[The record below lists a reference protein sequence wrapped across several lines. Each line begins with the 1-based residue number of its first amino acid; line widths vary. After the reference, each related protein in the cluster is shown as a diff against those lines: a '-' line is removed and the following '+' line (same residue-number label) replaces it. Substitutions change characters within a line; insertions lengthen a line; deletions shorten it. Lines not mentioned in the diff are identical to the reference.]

1 MKSIRIVSLALAV
14 GCLSVAAVAA
24 AGRVELGS
32 TDVLAG
38 KDGGKATD
46 LELAGK
52 DGGKAIEL
60 AGKDGGKAI
69 ELAGKDGGKFEDDL
83 ALGGKDGGKAI
94 ELAGK
99 DGGK

>member
-1 MKSIRIVSLALAV
+1 MKSIRIVSLALGVA
-14 GCLSVAAVAA
+14 CLSVAAVAA
-24 AGRVELGS
+24 AGRVQSLSGAEM
-32 TDVLAG
+32 AG

-60 AGKDGGKAI
+60 AGKDGGKVDDL
-69 ELAGKDGGKFEDDL
+69 ELA
-83 ALGGKDGGKAI
+83 GKDGGKAI

>member
-1 MKSIRIVSLALAV
+1 MKSIRIVSLALGVA
-14 GCLSVAAVAA
+14 CLSVAAVAA
-24 AGRVELGS
+24 AGHVQALSGAE
-32 TDVLAG
+32 VLAG

-60 AGKDGGKAI
+60 AGKDGGK
-69 ELAGKDGGKFEDDL
+69 LDDL
-83 ALGGKDGGKAI
+83 ELGGKDGGKAI

>member
-24 AGRVELGS
+24 AGRVEQS
-32 TDVLAG
+32 SADVLAG

-60 AGKDGGKAI
+60 AGKDGGK
-69 ELAGKDGGKFEDDL
+69 FEDDL
-83 ALGGKDGGKAI
+83 ELGGKDGGKAI